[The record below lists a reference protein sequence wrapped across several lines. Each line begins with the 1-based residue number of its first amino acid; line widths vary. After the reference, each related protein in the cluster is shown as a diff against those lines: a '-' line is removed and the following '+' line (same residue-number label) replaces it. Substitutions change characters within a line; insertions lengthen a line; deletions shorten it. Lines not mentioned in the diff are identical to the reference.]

1 MISGDWSSDVC
12 SSDLIGYEHDL
23 EAQATL
29 DTIVD
34 RLPSYMRT
42 KWVDKAN
49 EKRKKDERA
58 SFDTLREFIA
68 DRARASR
75 SSHGKHYIEK
85 LNASTSNQSVSS
97 KTTQQTKKQGT
108 RSKQIVTT
116 TTLTTQSSG
125 TQPAKKPAPATNSS
139 EKKRECVFCNKADH
153 HVSGARSTRHHNPW
167 RPAAVRCF
175 LTATIPASSKS
186 TSARE

>member
-1 MISGDWSSDVC
+1 MTKCAVT
-12 SSDLIGYEHDL
+12 LKEIGYEHDL
-23 EAQATL
+23 EAQATF

-68 DRARASR
+68 DQARALR

-85 LNASTSNQSVSS
+85 LNATSSNTSISS
-97 KTTQQTKKQGT
+97 KTTQ
-108 RSKQIVTT
+108 
-116 TTLTTQSSG
+116 
-125 TQPAKKPAPATNSS
+125 
-139 EKKRECVFCNKADH
+139 H
-153 HVSGARSTRHHNPW
+153 
-167 RPAAVRCF
+167 
-175 LTATIPASSKS
+175 
-186 TSARE
+186 